1 MNSLDFPIVLALQ
14 IFIFIEIN
22 ETYNFQCPSA
32 NQWYLRAVSLCNTLD
47 KYVCLYD
54 DNNHIW
60 NEQCRENKSA
70 TTGTKQTFNKGN
82 YNKMPCSN
90 DTYQPFPFST
100 INSSDCVYQK
110 YICAEEGSIP
120 CDNGSHKTNRK
131 CRCDYTKNYIFIS
144 KLANHCHCDPKEEDC
159 SCYLNLCGADEKLSQ
174 DYECIQK
181 SKEPEKQFKCET
193 IELQLNRPKE
203 KDNDRLLDT
212 IGFSKVEINA
222 TKAVVCLIVMIICM
236 SIAPSL
242 STYYAQIFRTLM
254 ACWQN
259 EVCKTKGKPAD
270 TVNRKETS
278 QNLAMTVYKQVCNT
292 KDEPADT
299 VIGKENSQNLTI
311 TVKNQVCD
319 TKVEPAD
326 TVIGKENSQNLAM
339 TVYKQDEGLDD
350 IEDEQLYKLLL
361 TCDQEY
367 RRSIGPL
374 TADQKKNLLPIMLKA
389 YNSKSTSSLTQNTPA
404 SLERETSLTAPL
416 TPTTPTSPER
426 DAAEIEKIRAETEL
440 AKTQTELLKMMIERL
455 RQTVEI
461 NRELPNHAIIKKLQE
476 HTAVD

>member
-1 MNSLDFPIVLALQ
+1 MNSLDFPIVLTLQ
-14 IFIFIEIN
+14 MFIFMEIN

-120 CDNGSHKTNRK
+120 CDNGSHKTDRK
-131 CRCDYTKNYIFIS
+131 CRCDYTKNYIFNS

-159 SCYLNLCGADEKLSQ
+159 SCYLRLCRADEKLSQ
-174 DYECIQK
+174 DYECIHK
-181 SKEPEKQFKCET
+181 SKETEKQFKCEP
-193 IELQLNRPKE
+193 IELQLNRPKD
-203 KDNDRLLDT
+203 KDNYRLLDT
-212 IGFSKVEINA
+212 IGFSKDEKNA
-222 TKAVVCLIVMIICM
+222 EKAGYCLIGMIICM
-236 SIAPSL
+236 SLGIALLL
-242 STYYAQIFRTLM
+242 SWYSTQIFRTLM

-259 EVCKTKGKPAD
+259 EVCYTKGEPVNGVRRTESSQDLLK
-270 TVNRKETS
+270 TVDK
-278 QNLAMTVYKQVCNT
+278 
-292 KDEPADT
+292 KDED
-299 VIGKENSQNLTI
+299 
-311 TVKNQVCD
+311 
-319 TKVEPAD
+319 
-326 TVIGKENSQNLAM
+326 
-339 TVYKQDEGLDD
+339 LDG
-350 IEDEQLYKLLL
+350 IEDEQLYNLLL
-361 TCDQEY
+361 TCDQES
-367 RRSIGPL
+367 RRSVGLL
-374 TADQKKNLLPIMLKA
+374 TADQKKNLLPIMYKA
-389 YNSKSTSSLTQNTPA
+389 YNYMSTSSLTQNTPE

-426 DAAEIEKIRAETEL
+426 DAAEIEKVKAETEL
-440 AKTQTELLKMMIERL
+440 AKTRTEFLKMMMKRIE
-455 RQTVEI
+455 QAEGI
-461 NRELPNHAIIKKLQE
+461 YRELPNHAIIKKQQE
-476 HTAVD
+476 QTAVD